1 MHTRMVHSRAAKR
14 SRCTDVPVSWMY
26 MHHIEIHDI
35 VHYILHYILTV
46 GIHRSRC
53 THRFRT
59 STMVHQRIF
68 LLALAEHYQ
77 YHCGQKL
84 QSQLF
89 YPVFPFIV

>member
-46 GIHRSRC
+46 G
-53 THRFRT
+53 TQ
-59 STMVHQRIF
+59 V
-68 LLALAEHYQ
+68 
-77 YHCGQKL
+77 
-84 QSQLF
+84 
-89 YPVFPFIV
+89 